1 LTLAAFTAAACLVAG
16 CGGGDG
22 AGSAEDE
29 IKDTTAEFLEAVIDG
44 RNGEACALTT
54 DPGQCVGQLAL
65 AQGFLGEGGFEA
77 LLGEDW
83 RDELDAAEVEFAD
96 EDHATIPPLSPDDDP
111 TTLVQRDGRWLIVV
125 EESAGIEVEETT
137 STSTD
142 AVTTTEE
149 APEETAGQENARRAA
164 DGYLTYQAF
173 SQKGLIRQLKFEG
186 YSTKDAEYAVD
197 AIDVDWNEQ
206 AAKAAA
212 NYLDYQ
218 AFSRSGLVQQL
229 RFEGY
234 TKAQAEYGVSQAY
247 E

>member
-1 LTLAAFTAAACLVAG
+1 MAAACLVAS
-16 CGGGDG
+16 CGGGDS
-22 AGSAEDE
+22 AGSPEDE
-29 IKDTTAEFLEAVIDG
+29 IKDTAAEFWEAVIDG

-54 DPGQCVGQLAL
+54 DPGKCIGSLAL

-77 LLGEDW
+77 LIDEDW
-83 RDELDAAEVEFAD
+83 REALEAAEVEFAD
-96 EDHATIPPLSPDDDP
+96 DDHATIPPFSPDDDP
-111 TTLVQRDGRWLIVV
+111 TQFVREDGLWLIVF
-125 EESAGIEVEETT
+125 EEDSGIEVEGTT

-142 AVTTTEE
+142 TVATTED

-164 DGYLTYQAF
+164 EGYLAYQAF
-173 SQKGLIRQLKFEG
+173 SEKGLIRQLKFEG
-186 YSTKDAEYAVD
+186 YSTKDAEYAVG

-212 NYLDYQ
+212 DYLDYQ

-234 TKAQAEYGVSQAY
+234 TKAQAEYGVRQAY